1 MCRNRALVAS
11 PTSHHP
17 RRPRR
22 RHASWPPG
30 NSSAAASSSLPGRPA
45 PRSPRPPG
53 PESPE
58 RPPGPALP
66 AAASLRG
73 SAASGLAAP
82 AATKMRFEGCTKETR
97 HPGCNQAEGAEP
109 STPARQNP
117 EAELFLGLSVGFE
130 STATRSAS
138 GQGCKVRGLQ
148 PCCTKSFSKS
158 RIVSCQLPQ
167 SMQSWR
173 RITEMTIPMLN
184 PDPKRS
190 NLSRHGASSMRSCF
204 TLISPGPGRKP
215 MLLRLLDTIR
225 TREQPLLSP
234 STLAA
239 SSQAQRSWRAR
250 HAGWPPRC

>member
-1 MCRNRALVAS
+1 MNERKADNLGLNSQSVHIDQDWHEDSDCAGTEHLSPPRPATIPVA
-11 PTSHHP
+11 
-17 RRPRR
+17 RV
-22 RHASWPPG
+22 
-30 NSSAAASSSLPGRPA
+30 AATPPGRPA
-45 PRSPRPPG
+45 THRPQPPPLCPAAQPHVARSPRPPR

-66 AAASLRG
+66 AAASLHG

-148 PCCTKSFSKS
+148 PCCTKFFSK
-158 RIVSCQLPQ
+158 
-167 SMQSWR
+167 
-173 RITEMTIPMLN
+173 
-184 PDPKRS
+184 
-190 NLSRHGASSMRSCF
+190 
-204 TLISPGPGRKP
+204 
-215 MLLRLLDTIR
+215 
-225 TREQPLLSP
+225 
-234 STLAA
+234 A
-239 SSQAQRSWRAR
+239 SSQ
-250 HAGWPPRC
+250 